1 MTPTRAAMTMFQQDM
16 VDKMS
21 EVEKIMTENKI
32 LDRKLVAIIKK
43 KEENL
48 IKISGLVEKAKK
60 MRVGHY
66 EARSEVIEE
75 NEDTTRDNSPDENS
89 ETIEDE
95 VTNGEDLGTAGDQTR
110 GNEEADC
117 VSVVELKNEE
127 KMLLQ
132 KIKESTKNLDDHKQ
146 LL

>member
-1 MTPTRAAMTMFQQDM
+1 M
-16 VDKMS
+16 
-21 EVEKIMTENKI
+21 EN
-32 LDRKLVAIIKK
+32 
-43 KEENL
+43 
-48 IKISGLVEKAKK
+48 
-60 MRVGHY
+60 Y
-66 EARSEVIEE
+66 EAMSEVIEE

-146 LL
+146 LLETMEKEKGQDVDWKQSFREHLIYRKTLS